1 MSWSAVAA
9 VAELLGALAV
19 LASLLYLA
27 NQIRQN
33 TAVARSAARL
43 GITQA
48 AMAGAATIAGDAEIS
63 DLFFRSFSGEALE
76 PREYFRLQVVCYM
89 ICRQYENIHYQ
100 FQSGMLSPDE
110 WQGFLE
116 NLRLFFETDLFNRY
130 WALDQRMYSPVFRKL
145 VEEIRADLA
154 DSGSLG
160 AAGFSQLMRADEADA

>member
-43 GITQA
+43 G
-48 AMAGAATIAGDAEIS
+48 
-63 DLFFRSFSGEALE
+63 
-76 PREYFRLQVVCYM
+76 
-89 ICRQYENIHYQ
+89 QY
-100 FQSGMLSPDE
+100 QSGMLSPDE
-110 WQGFLE
+110 WQGFFE
-116 NLRLFFETDLFNRY
+116 NLRLFFETELFNRY
-130 WALDQRMYSPVFRKL
+130 WAVDRRMFSPVFRDL
-145 VEEIRADLA
+145 VEAIRTELE

-160 AAGFSQLMRADEADA
+160 AAGTSHLMRSGGADA